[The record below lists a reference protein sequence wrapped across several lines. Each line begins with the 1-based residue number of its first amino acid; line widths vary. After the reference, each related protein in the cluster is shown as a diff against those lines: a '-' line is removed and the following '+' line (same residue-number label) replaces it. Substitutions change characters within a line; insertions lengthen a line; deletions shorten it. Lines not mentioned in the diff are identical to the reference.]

1 MAWLF
6 TIPGTLLAIAG
17 LITLHEFG
25 HFIVA
30 KALGVYVRVF
40 SIGFGGRMIG
50 FTWGETDYRLSWI
63 PFGGYVRMAGA
74 DPFAEGGAE
83 PDDVEAVPHE
93 RQFMSQA
100 PWKRLLVVIAG
111 PLFNLL
117 LPFVLFTGL
126 GVLGEPQP
134 RSDVGSLDADSPAAR
149 AGVQLDDRVTS
160 VDGVPV
166 TTWYD
171 TIEAFRA
178 TTGTTIPLALERD
191 GATLSLTLDAAGAD
205 IGEDRDP
212 YDYGMGNLSANAAV
226 VVDDPASPA
235 GRAGVQTGDI
245 VTAVRFGGDAVPVR
259 TFRDLSQALLAD
271 VLLGDALPKA
281 LELDLTRA
289 GEPVTVALVA
299 TPWSP
304 APLPAD
310 DALWAR
316 WGIASATLSIALL
329 EGDSAAEKAGL
340 LVGDH
345 ILQVNDTVIASW
357 YDVVRN
363 VAKSG
368 SGEGVD
374 IKPTAMTVTVRRA
387 GEVRTLTMTPDV
399 VTDSDDYGRYYTR
412 ARIGVGG
419 GGVMVAAPYIPRA
432 YPVTQA
438 FTRACSQTWRV
449 SVYIVDTLSK
459 MVVAKVDPSKTLGGP
474 VAIFQQMKQ
483 AADQGTFE
491 LFRQIGLLSISLG
504 IINLV
509 PIPVLDGGQII
520 MYGAEWLRG
529 RPLPLRVRERAQQA
543 GVIFVVLLM
552 LAVSLKDIVKLWD

>member
-1 MAWLF
+1 MAWWF

-117 LPFVLFTGL
+117 LPFALFTGL

-134 RSDVGSLDADSPAAR
+134 RSDVGSLDADSPAAL
-149 AGVQLDDRVTS
+149 AGVQVEDRVTS

-171 TIEAFRA
+171 MIEAFRA
-178 TTGTTIPLALERD
+178 TTGTTIPLELERD
-191 GATLSLTLDAAGAD
+191 GARMSVTLDSAGTD
-205 IGEDRDP
+205 IGPDRDP
-212 YDYGMGNLSANAAV
+212 YDYGMGNLSANATV

-235 GRAGVQTGDI
+235 GRAGVKTGDV

-259 TFRDLSQALLAD
+259 TFRQLSEALLAD
-271 VLLGDALPKA
+271 VLLGAAAPKA
-281 LELDLTRA
+281 LELDLTRE

-304 APLPAD
+304 AALPAD

-316 WGIASATLSIALL
+316 WGIASATLSIALI
-329 EGDSAAEKAGL
+329 EADSAAEKAGL

-345 ILQVNDTVIASW
+345 ILLVNDAVITSW

-368 SGEGVD
+368 SGEGAD
-374 IKPTAMTVTVRRA
+374 TTPTAMTVTVRRA
-387 GEVRTLTMTPDV
+387 GEIRTLTMTPDV
-399 VTDSDDYGRYYTR
+399 VTDSDEYGRYHTR

-419 GGVMVAAPYIPRA
+419 GGVMVPAPYIPRS
-432 YPVTQA
+432 YPLTRA
-438 FTRACSQTWRV
+438 FTRACNQTWRV

-459 MVVAKVDPSKTLGGP
+459 LVVAKVDPTKTLGGP

-509 PIPVLDGGQII
+509 PIPVLDGGQIF
-520 MYGAEWLRG
+520 MYTAEWLRG

-552 LAVSLKDIVKLWD
+552 LAVSLKDIVKLWG